1 MKKKIIVL
9 ISGAVILIIAAG
21 SIYGKSESG
30 HKEGE
35 PDVVGTFSVNRDEN
49 ITVVANRGHIGDKEA
64 FARELLQMYKDDSFY
79 STKFSTDRGY
89 ATSLDM
95 NIYLWKEDIEDGESV
110 MTVRLRWIIFL
121 LWERQAVTECMEQTG
136 WQAIRCWRVWC
147 LRSVRQRKLEENRY
161 EYNYN
166 DTSGRSSDPGGFKRR
181 YFQ

>member
-1 MKKKIIVL
+1 MKKKIIAV

-49 ITVVANRGHIGDKEA
+49 ITVVANRGHIEDKEA
-64 FARELLQMYKDDSFY
+64 FARELLQMYKDDSFH

-95 NIYLWKEDIEDGESV
+95 NIYLWKEDIE
-110 MTVRLRWIIFL
+110 
-121 LWERQAVTECMEQTG
+121 
-136 WQAIRCWRVWC
+136 
-147 LRSVRQRKLEENRY
+147 
-161 EYNYN
+161 
-166 DTSGRSSDPGGFKRR
+166 
-181 YFQ
+181 

>member
-1 MKKKIIVL
+1 MKKKIITG
-9 ISGAVILIIAAG
+9 ISGAVILIIATG
-21 SIYGKSESG
+21 SIYGKPESS

-49 ITVVANRGHIGDKEA
+49 LTVVANRENIEDREA

-110 MTVRLRWIIFL
+110 MTAEYRPVEYGKDYDVVNNPDKFQIYIDGK
-121 LWERQAVTECMEQTG
+121 EV
-136 WQAIRCWRVWC
+136 
-147 LRSVRQRKLEENRY
+147 EE
-161 EYNYN
+161 
-166 DTSGRSSDPGGFKRR
+166 
-181 YFQ
+181 